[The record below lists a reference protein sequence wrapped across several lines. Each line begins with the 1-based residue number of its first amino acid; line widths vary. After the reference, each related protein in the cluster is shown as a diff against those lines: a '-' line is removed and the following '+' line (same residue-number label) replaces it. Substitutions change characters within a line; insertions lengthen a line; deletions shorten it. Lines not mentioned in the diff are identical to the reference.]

1 MIEAI
6 AVDVISIN
14 YVEEMLNK
22 HKDKFPN
29 KILSNKELSIYL
41 SKKRKIEFLAG
52 RFAAKETIFKLGYLK
67 VRFSDISILND
78 EKGAPYIEINNKR
91 NEHILLSISHH
102 KEYAVAFSIKEVN
115 NVIK

>member
-1 MIEAI
+1 M
-6 AVDVISIN
+6 
-14 YVEEMLNK
+14 
-22 HKDKFPN
+22 
-29 KILSNKELSIYL
+29 
-41 SKKRKIEFLAG
+41 
-52 RFAAKETIFKLGYLK
+52 
-67 VRFSDISILND
+67 RFSDISILND